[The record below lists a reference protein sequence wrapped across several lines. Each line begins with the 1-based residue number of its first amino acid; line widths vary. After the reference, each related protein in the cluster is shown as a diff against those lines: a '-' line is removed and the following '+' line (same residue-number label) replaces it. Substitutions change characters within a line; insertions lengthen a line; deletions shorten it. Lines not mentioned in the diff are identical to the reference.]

1 MLGPAPAFGR
11 TRAAVV
17 IHLFAGS
24 QPDAT
29 EEEMAEQLAIRPP
42 VGVPDEPVICAL
54 KGRRLSE
61 SGPPANASGRT
72 ELTRSV
78 PIALF
83 LALYVILLPML
94 AACGSEKGAQDT
106 RLPLQ
111 RVPENARVEQNSG
124 YQAPVVFQ
132 GREFHI
138 GADVAPEAG
147 IHTPTVRHGNVKVLH
162 GTLSDGVGAM
172 ELIAYLSADAKEAGT
187 LDHAGFPDLILRFGI
202 TPPTVRIAAGATAA
216 MIDETVRAV
225 QLINAALPGH
235 WQLRVDSKAGPDVST
250 APLPGGILAKFAP
263 REAWPVVPDAVDT
276 LGQARWFTASP
287 SDDAVTSGTIL
298 EAEIFIDHTRVKGE
312 SRLHVLVHEL
322 IHALGRG
329 HADPRWFPD
338 TIMVSRGDILNPGHI
353 LYPLDREALLAVYG
367 KLAPGDN
374 SDDIAGKLDSWSD
387 TSIHVH
393 GEMTQERVAFG
404 VALRNGLTQ
413 PWAVGTAPFV
423 NLAENDLL
431 SGSVTWTGRLLGLT
445 PRAEPV
451 AAAAGLTIDLA
462 TLDGN
467 LALTNLE
474 SWTANVPPGAIG
486 TGGLWGDGDL
496 TYTVEVRGNVFTQ
509 TGGDEGTVTGAFF
522 GSAHEAM
529 GGVVQRHDFSGS
541 FGGHR

>member
-1 MLGPAPAFGR
+1 
-11 TRAAVV
+11 
-17 IHLFAGS
+17 
-24 QPDAT
+24 
-29 EEEMAEQLAIRPP
+29 MAEQLAIRPP

-54 KGRRLSE
+54 KGRRLGE
-61 SGPPANASGRT
+61 PGPPANASGRT
-72 ELTRSV
+72 GLMRSV
-78 PIALF
+78 SVALF
-83 LALYVILLPML
+83 LAVLTLLLPML
-94 AACGSEKGAQDT
+94 PACSSDKGAPDT
-106 RLPLQ
+106 RLTLQ
-111 RVPENARVEQNSG
+111 RAPDSARVEQNDG
-124 YQAPVVFQ
+124 YQAAVVLQ
-132 GREFHI
+132 DGELHI

-147 IHTPTVRHGNVKVLH
+147 VHTPTVRHGNVRVRY
-162 GTLSDGVGAM
+162 GTVFDGVGTG
-172 ELIAYLSADAKEAGT
+172 ELIAYLSADAKEAGV
-187 LDHAGFPDLILRFGI
+187 LDRAGFPDLILRFGVM
-202 TPPTVRIAAGATAA
+202 PPTVRVAAGATPA
-216 MIDETVRAV
+216 MIGQTVRAV
-225 QLINAALPGH
+225 QLINAALPQN
-235 WQLRVDSKAGPDVST
+235 WQLRVDSTAGPDLST
-250 APLPGGILAKFAP
+250 NPQPGEILVKFAP
-263 REAWPVVPDAVDT
+263 REDWPIVPDAVDT
-276 LGQARWFTASP
+276 VGQARWFTRSL
-287 SDDAVTSGTIL
+287 SDDPVATGTVS
-298 EAEIFIDHTRVKGE
+298 EADVFIDPTRAKGE
-312 SRLHVLVHEL
+312 SRLYVLAHEL
-322 IHALGRG
+322 IHTLGRG
-329 HADPRWFPD
+329 HADPKRFPD
-338 TIMVSRGDILNPGHI
+338 TIMVPRGDILNPGHI

-423 NLAENDLL
+423 NLAENNLL

-451 AAAAGLTIDLA
+451 AAAAGFTIDLA

-467 LALTNLE
+467 LAFTNLE